1 MKYKCSIYYK
11 CSGCLKS
18 FSQTYLGDY
27 ETSKISGKPICRK
40 CNNDERERLGMI
52 RLPLEHKDK
61 LLS

>member
-1 MKYKCSIYYK
+1 MKYE

-18 FSQTYLGDY
+18 FSQTYLCDY